1 MNAKLIEKGL
11 SYGSATIAGADSI
24 NGAKQE
30 IDKEPESRNDLNTV
44 SNSAQ
49 TVAAFGSLNPVI
61 ALMTAP
67 MAATIT
73 TAKIMSDLKNGN
85 TVSTGDVMAVTGNV
99 LTFVGTMGLLAGAT
113 VSAPV
118 VVGIGFTVTALG
130 ALTNNKDTIIDSY
143 NNIAKEIDKKIDYKL
158 NELSNKIGETA
169 INTHNAITNGIN
181 NTKNTLN
188 DIASGKAFRDS
199 MDKLAP
205 KIGEAAINMDK
216 AINEAMAN
224 SAEKVNDAI
233 QKATDA
239 YKTAEQ
245 KIADAYKT
253 AEQAVKDG
261 VKTAEK
267 AVKEAT
273 QKAEQIAK
281 ELAKEVSDTFKE
293 VSDDLADAFDKYR
306 QAAEN
311 AFNKWK
317 QQAEDF
323 FDDFKL
329 PNPFDD
335 LPDDLAE
342 AFAKWA
348 GINRSG
354 FHYFYDPIVLDLD
367 GDGVITTQRAL
378 FNHNNISI
386 LVINE
391 EERWAA

>member
-1 MNAKLIEKGL
+1 MVVKLLEKG
-11 SYGSATIAGADSI
+11 SVAIVSADSASGI
-24 NGAKQE
+24 AKDPNNQM
-30 IDKEPESRNDLNTV
+30 NTA

-85 TVSTGDVMAVTGNV
+85 TVSAGDVMAVTGNV

-199 MDKLAP
+199 IDKLAP
-205 KIGEAAINMDK
+205 K
-216 AINEAMAN
+216 
-224 SAEKVNDAI
+224 
-233 QKATDA
+233 
-239 YKTAEQ
+239 
-245 KIADAYKT
+245 
-253 AEQAVKDG
+253 
-261 VKTAEK
+261 
-267 AVKEAT
+267 
-273 QKAEQIAK
+273 
-281 ELAKEVSDTFKE
+281 LARLPSIWIKPSM
-293 VSDDLADAFDKYR
+293 R
-306 QAAEN
+306 Q
-311 AFNKWK
+311 W
-317 QQAEDF
+317 QM
-323 FDDFKL
+323 
-329 PNPFDD
+329 
-335 LPDDLAE
+335 
-342 AFAKWA
+342 
-348 GINRSG
+348 
-354 FHYFYDPIVLDLD
+354 VL
-367 GDGVITTQRAL
+367 RK
-378 FNHNNISI
+378 
-386 LVINE
+386 
-391 EERWAA
+391 